1 MQVYSLGTT
10 EVLELLPSSNPKYLM
25 HLGVIFSLHWQNQ
38 VGRCRYRFSLI
49 SNSKAI
55 PTPMPTRFRYV
66 VNNEQTLVN
75 VVKERPLGC
84 SYSSSSSASLSCST
98 VLLSVPR
105 AKRENFFLH
114 NVAMG
119 IKYLKNMLNGVYYY
133 RRKRRTRAISERA
146 PRGRSQTTFTRR
158 GRQVF
163 HKCPL
168 FVNVY
173 TIENVNARGQV
184 VKKKPK
190 SCKMT

>member
-1 MQVYSLGTT
+1 MS
-10 EVLELLPSSNPKYLM
+10 
-25 HLGVIFSLHWQNQ
+25 II
-38 VGRCRYRFSLI
+38 CRFSLI
-49 SNSKAI
+49 LLKEF
-55 PTPMPTRFRYV
+55 PYPC
-66 VNNEQTLVN
+66 EQGQWWAKYVN
-75 VVKERPLGC
+75 VVKERSLGC

-168 FVNVY
+168 FVNIY
-173 TIENVNARGQV
+173 TIENVSARGRWS
-184 VKKKPK
+184 KKPRNLVNVVCERPPIMRRYYCIELHDCCLY
-190 SCKMT
+190 SMVLLIMGFQA